1 MFDSFA
7 AYLTEKGSLTPDEVR
22 QVEQVVVPRKVR
34 RHQYLLQ
41 TGDVNNYIGFV
52 VKGCLRQFRIG
63 ENGQEHIMR
72 FAIENWWVSDFE
84 SFLSGQFSK
93 SYIDALE
100 DSEILMMEK
109 TNYDMLIQTIPNFKS
124 LIDKLTTK
132 NFEVHQARIYSNI
145 SESAEDRY
153 NNFVTSYPSI
163 NQRIPLHMV
172 ASFLGLS
179 RETLSRIRKQGIKK
193 NTD

>member
-1 MFDSFA
+1 MTDAFA
-7 AYLTEKGSLTPDEVR
+7 TYLTQKGSLTPEEIR
-22 QVEQVVVPRKVR
+22 QVEQVIIPRKIR
-34 RHQYLLQ
+34 RYQYLLQ
-41 TGDVNNYIGFV
+41 PGEISNHIGFV
-52 VKGCLRQFRIG
+52 VKGCLRQFRIS

-84 SFLSGQFSK
+84 SFLSGQPSK

-100 DSEILMMEK
+100 DSEIVMMEK
-109 TNYDMLIQTIPNFKS
+109 QSYDILIQTIPNFKS
-124 LIDKLTTK
+124 LINKLTTK

-145 SESAEDRY
+145 SESAEERY
-153 NNFVTSYPSI
+153 NNFIISYPSI
-163 NQRIPLHMV
+163 NQRVPLHMV

-179 RETLSRIRKQGIKK
+179 RETLSRVRKQDSRK

>member
-1 MFDSFA
+1 MTDAFA
-7 AYLTEKGSLTPDEVR
+7 NYLTQKGSLTPEEIR
-22 QVEQVVVPRKVR
+22 QVEQVIIPRKIR
-34 RHQYLLQ
+34 RYQYLLQ
-41 TGDVNNYIGFV
+41 PGEVSNYIGFV
-52 VKGCLRQFRIG
+52 VKGCLRQFRIS

-84 SFLSGQFSK
+84 SFLSGQPSK

-100 DSEILMMEK
+100 DSEIVMMEK
-109 TNYDMLIQTIPNFKS
+109 QNYDILIQTIPNFKS

-153 NNFVTSYPSI
+153 NNFIISYPSI
-163 NQRIPLHMV
+163 NQRVPLHMV

-179 RETLSRIRKQGIKK
+179 RETLSRVRKQDSRK

>member
-1 MFDSFA
+1 MFDSLA
-7 AYLTEKGSLTPDEVR
+7 TYLTEKGSLTPEEVW
-22 QVEQVVVPRKVR
+22 QVEQVVIPRKIR
-34 RHQYLLQ
+34 KHQYLLQ
-41 TGDVNNYIGFV
+41 AGAISNYIGFV
-52 VKGCLRQFRIG
+52 VKGCLRQFRIS

-84 SFLSGQFSK
+84 SFLSGQPSK

-100 DSEILMMEK
+100 DSEIIMMEK
-109 TNYDMLIQTIPNFKS
+109 ENYDTLIRTIPNFKS
-124 LIDKLTTK
+124 LIEKLTAK

-145 SESAEDRY
+145 SESAEERY
-153 NNFVTSYPSI
+153 NNFIKSYPSI
-163 NQRIPLHMV
+163 NQRVPLHMV

-179 RETLSRIRKQGIKK
+179 RETLSRVRKQDSRK